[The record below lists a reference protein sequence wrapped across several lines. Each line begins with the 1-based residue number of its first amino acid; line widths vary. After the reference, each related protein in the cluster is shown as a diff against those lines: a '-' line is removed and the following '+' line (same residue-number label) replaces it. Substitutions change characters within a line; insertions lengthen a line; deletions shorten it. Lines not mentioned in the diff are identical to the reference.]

1 MSGKRHPISD
11 QKPKRDPLL
20 WLKEHTI
27 HIVVLVNGLILSLA
41 IFSTMQLFIGQMLKD
56 DYLRNGGE
64 AKKIV
69 IEKFADIENQVRDL
83 LMYLSDSYLDEAGNF
98 VEQNRSFNM
107 ASKSFDALWLVPVDM
122 SAPALSLKVKKN
134 TGVSG
139 RLTAT
144 FDNVDQKIAAD
155 IRKLG
160 QHKNSAFLFT
170 MRDARK
176 LEQAENAAVHSRA
189 FAIIRPVRN
198 AQGVTLAYFA
208 AFTSVEKI
216 LTYEQ
221 ILSAQYVEKT
231 TLWTEPQRIVLYAQ
245 EAIQQEDY
253 TFGKSFQYDFS
264 SKLGENKVNVQI
276 IFRKSSKNYLLEML
290 PYLLACFGIIV
301 TIFAWLIV
309 SNNYAKAKSL
319 SKMNNVLAEKN
330 DELNDQIR
338 EREKLFQTL
347 RKSERE
353 NYAIINAISDV
364 IFEISPQGEILFLNE
379 AWIKITGF
387 DLETSMGKNLFE
399 MMYPSDQEEQKH
411 HVTLLARGQ
420 KKAYRSL
427 TKLRTIEG
435 TYRSVEIVVSML
447 RQDESKNLRVVG
459 SFTDIEERQRAEHAL
474 SEAEKKYKT
483 IWENAAGGIYQLT
496 PDGQILSANPALAR
510 IFGYDSPEHLMR
522 SVRNAHAELFVE
534 PMERIRHLEVAS
546 VQSGESSGALETQ
559 AIRKNGDK
567 IWIHEN
573 FHAVLNNMDQLVYY
587 EGSIEDITQ
596 RRESETQLREAK
608 ITSDVASRA
617 KSEFLANISHELRTP
632 LNSIIGFSEIIRN
645 EVFGPIEP
653 KSYTEYASNIYDSG
667 KHLLGIINQIL
678 DISRIDAGERELN
691 ESLVDIKK
699 ISTIC
704 LGLSQSKFT
713 QNSLT
718 VIDNIPENLPKLV
731 AEELAIKQMLL
742 NLLSNAAKF
751 TPHGGRVTLSAEV
764 EASGRFRISVTDT
777 GVGLSPD
784 QIDKASMPFGLV
796 DGRLDKGTGG
806 AGLGLSLVHSLLR
819 LHGGGLEILSQKG
832 IGTTVSMIFPA
843 DRIQS

>member
-1 MSGKRHPISD
+1 MQANRRSYSD
-11 QKPKRDPLL
+11 TKPKRDPLL

-56 DYLRNGGE
+56 DYMRNGGE

-69 IEKFADIENQVRDL
+69 TERFADTENQVRDL
-83 LMYLSDSYLDEAGNF
+83 LLYLSDSYLDEAGNYI
-98 VEQNRSFNM
+98 QQDRSFNM
-107 ASKSFDALWLVPVDM
+107 SSKAFDALWLIPADGVT
-122 SAPALSLKVKKN
+122 PALNLKVKK
-134 TGVSG
+134 GSG
-139 RLTAT
+139 TSSRLTAT
-144 FDNVDQKIAAD
+144 YEDIDQKVAGE

-160 QHKNSAFLFT
+160 KDKSGAFLFT
-170 MRDARK
+170 LRDAKK
-176 LEQAENAAVHSRA
+176 LDQIEDASVHSRS
-189 FAIIRPVRN
+189 FAIVRPVRN
-198 AQGVTLAYFA
+198 TQGLTLAYFA
-208 AFTSVEKI
+208 AFSSIEKI

-221 ILSAQYVEKT
+221 ILSSQYVEKT
-231 TLWTEPQRIVLYAQ
+231 TLWTEPQRVVLYAQ
-245 EAIQQEDY
+245 EAKQQEEY
-253 TFGKSFQYDFS
+253 TFGKSFQYDFA
-264 SKLGENKVNVQI
+264 SKIGENKVNVQI
-276 IFRKSSKNYLLEML
+276 IFRKSSKNYLLELL
-290 PYLLACFGIIV
+290 PYLLASFGIIV

-319 SKMNNVLAEKN
+319 SRMNSVLADKN

-353 NYAIINAISDV
+353 NHAIINAISDV
-364 IFEISPQGEILFLNE
+364 IFEVSPHGEILFLNE
-379 AWIKITGF
+379 AWTRITGF

-399 MMYPSDQEEQKH
+399 MMYPSDQEEQKRN
-411 HVTLLARGQ
+411 VTLLARGQ

-435 TYRSVEIVVSML
+435 TFRSVEIVVSML

-474 SEAEKKYKT
+474 NEAEKKYKT

-510 IFGYDSPEHLMR
+510 IFGYDSPENMMR
-522 SVRNAHAELFVE
+522 SIKNAHAELFVDAI
-534 PMERIRHLEVAS
+534 ERIRHLEAAS
-546 VQSGESSGALETQ
+546 VQSGLSGTLEAQ
-559 AIRKNGDK
+559 AVRKNGDK
-567 IWIHEN
+567 IWVHEN

-632 LNSIIGFSEIIRN
+632 LNSIIGFSEIIKN

-653 KSYTEYASNIYDSG
+653 KSYTEYAGNIYDSG

-699 ISTIC
+699 ISGIC
-704 LGLSQSKFT
+704 LSLSQSKFT
-713 QNSLT
+713 QSSLT
-718 VIDNIPENLPKLV
+718 VIDNIPDNLPKLI

-764 EASGRFRISVTDT
+764 EATGRFRISVTDT

-843 DRIQS
+843 ERIQA